1 MFFSYIQCFAGAY
14 LNCCCFVVP
23 CLDFVFYCVFFL
35 LPPAS
40 SFLITILSGWGWG
53 GGCCGCSLC
62 FTVLLLRAFPHR
74 KLIFNI
80 AVRAE
85 TSARRTAE
93 VPKKK
98 VDSSHRLGTFYI
110 FLVVL
115 VHLHMEIHHEMSL
128 PNLDLL
134 SPYHCVYLQSPAGF
148 RIRIGIRPKRL
159 IPAPDPYQMAC
170 RTIVIKKYTHCSDS
184 RDSSPENG
192 RSSEE
197 GSRQQTK
204 NR

>member
-1 MFFSYIQCFAGAY
+1 VFCRGVPKLLLFCCPLPRFCVLLCFFLVA
-14 LNCCCFVVP
+14 P
-23 CLDFVFYCVFFL
+23 CLIFSHNYPFWL
-35 LPPAS
+35 
-40 SFLITILSGWGWG
+40 G